1 MSELPPDVTAADRP
15 DLGRYELRRGDDLL
29 AFADYTVHQDTAEG
43 DVLELPHTVT
53 VPAHR
58 GNGHAGQLIAFA
70 LADIQRSGRRVLPTC
85 WFVAQFIDDHPEYA
99 DLVAGR
105 PGS

>member
-1 MSELPPDVTAADRP
+1 MR
-15 DLGRYELRRGDDLL
+15 GREEQAQPREREQRQR
-29 AFADYTVHQDTAEG
+29 H
-43 DVLELPHTVT
+43 
-53 VPAHR
+53 
-58 GNGHAGQLIAFA
+58 GHAGQLIAFA